1 MLKTNKT
8 ILAALCGSLL
18 LIAGIAQAGN
28 GVPAASTA
36 AMPAAASA
44 KPAATESK
52 AATSGEVARAQ
63 FTTEIKDHEP
73 TDDVTTLDNSHT
85 KIYFFTD
92 LKNMSGQT
100 VTHRWSFNGN
110 TVAEVKLAPKAARW
124 RTYSSK
130 TLDPVMTGTWSV
142 EVLDAAGNVLAKKSF
157 EYTKAP
163 ASSSPSSGG
172 GAN

>member
-1 MLKTNKT
+1 MRKTYKT
-8 ILAALCGSLL
+8 ILTALCGGLL
-18 LIAGIAQAGN
+18 LATGIAQAA
-28 GVPAASTA
+28 PQAASSTA
-36 AMPAAASA
+36 APAAATST
-44 KPAATESK
+44 PAATESM

-63 FTTEIKDHEP
+63 FTTAIANHEP

-110 TVAEVKLAPKAARW
+110 MVAEVQLTPKAAHW

-130 TLDPVMTGTWSV
+130 NLDPVMTGTWSV

-157 EYTKAP
+157 EYTKAA
-163 ASSSPSSGG
+163 ASDAAAGG
-172 GAN
+172 GTK

>member
-1 MLKTNKT
+1 MRKTNKT

-18 LIAGIAQAGN
+18 LIAGIAQADN
-28 GVPAASTA
+28 TTPAASCA
-36 AMPAAASA
+36 DKPAAAASA
-44 KPAATESK
+44 SK

-63 FTTEIKDHEP
+63 FTTAIANHEP

-110 TVAEVKLAPKAARW
+110 TVAEVKLSPKAAHW

-130 TLDPVMTGTWSV
+130 VLDPVMTGTWSV

-157 EYTKAP
+157 DYTKAA
-163 ASSSPSSGG
+163 ASSDAAGG
-172 GAN
+172 GTK

>member
-1 MLKTNKT
+1 MRKTYNT
-8 ILAALCGSLL
+8 ILAALCGGLL
-18 LIAGIAQAGN
+18 LAAGIAQAN
-28 GVPAASTA
+28 DTTPAASSIAT
-36 AMPAAASA
+36 
-44 KPAATESK
+44 PAATSSAATASK

-63 FTTEIKDHEP
+63 FTSEIQNHEP

-110 TVAEVKLAPKAARW
+110 TVAEVKLEPKAARW

-142 EVLDAAGNVLAKKSF
+142 EVVDGAGNVLAKKSF
-157 EYTKAP
+157 EYTKAASMAP
-163 ASSSPSSGG
+163 AANSTGG
-172 GAN
+172 SR

>member
-1 MLKTNKT
+1 MRKTHKT
-8 ILAALCGSLL
+8 ILAALCGGLL
-18 LIAGIAQAGN
+18 LMAGIAQAGN
-28 GVPAASTA
+28 
-36 AMPAAASA
+36 PAAAASSTA
-44 KPAATESK
+44 KPAAAATTAPAATATK

-63 FTTEIKDHEP
+63 FTTAIDNHEP
-73 TDDVTTLDNSHT
+73 ADDVTTLDNSHT

-142 EVLDAAGNVLAKKSF
+142 EVMDDAGNVLAKKSF
-157 EYTKAP
+157 EYTKAA
-163 ASSSPSSGG
+163 ASGDAASGG
-172 GAN
+172 KK

>member
-1 MLKTNKT
+1 MRKTDKT

-18 LIAGIAQAGN
+18 LMAGIAQADN
-28 GVPAASTA
+28 SMPAASSA
-36 AMPAAASA
+36 AKPAAASTSTA
-44 KPAATESK
+44 AATPAK
-52 AATSGEVARAQ
+52 AAAAAEVARAQ
-63 FTTEIKDHEP
+63 FTSEIKDHEP

-100 VTHRWSFNGN
+100 VIHRWMFNGN

-142 EVLDAAGNVLAKKSF
+142 EVVDGAGNVLVKKSF
-157 EYTKAP
+157 DYTKAA
-163 ASSSPSSGG
+163 ASGDAAGG
-172 GAN
+172 GK

>member
-1 MLKTNKT
+1 MLKTHKT

-18 LIAGIAQAGN
+18 LMAGVAQAGN
-28 GVPAASTA
+28 PAPAASSA
-36 AMPAAASA
+36 A
-44 KPAATESK
+44 KPAAATSAPAASESK

-63 FTTEIKDHEP
+63 FTSEIKDHEP

-110 TVAEVKLAPKAARW
+110 TVAEVKLEPKAARW

-130 TLDPVMTGTWSV
+130 ILDPVMTGTWTV
-142 EVLDAAGNVLAKKSF
+142 EVMDAAGNVLAKKSF
-157 EYTKAP
+157 DYTKAA
-163 ASSSPSSGG
+163 ASDSAGTGG
-172 GAN
+172 SK